1 MFVHTVHYQQTSYY
15 IFFMIHIENITLLCM
30 PPSALSE
37 VDYSFCCN
45 GKNEFELDP
54 HQRILFPSW
63 ENNDCSVQASQGD
76 ATSRLVYK
84 NAPSL
89 QHSV

>member
-1 MFVHTVHYQQTSYY
+1 MVFMFVKIILMNKMCKNHERLLVTELIFCNNPKAKGKSYW
-15 IFFMIHIENITLLCM
+15 ICQGN
-30 PPSALSE
+30 
-37 VDYSFCCN
+37 
-45 GKNEFELDP
+45 
-54 HQRILFPSW
+54 
-63 ENNDCSVQASQGD
+63 QGD